1 MAATRPR
8 KRICPLSRI
17 IAPPSER
24 LLLIR
29 DLTATV

>member
-24 LLLIR
+24 LDRLYHP
-29 DLTATV
+29 D